1 MEKELKIRA
10 HALGGNGCEAYYFE
24 DEDRLLRA
32 MAIDPD
38 VEPERRRLWE
48 LVAHGIERV
57 PATTRPL
64 IGNTHPTT
72 SGFYFFAATK
82 ARGAD
87 SLAVRAVSE
96 VLEELE
102 PGWVRAVKDARRLA
116 DSPEVIA
123 AWSEVP
129 IEAVLAVLGNWR
141 TRL

>member
-1 MEKELKIRA
+1 MIKQHE
-10 HALGGNGCEAYYFE
+10 LGGNNLEAYYFE
-24 DEDRLLRA
+24 SKERPVRA

-57 PATTRPL
+57 PATTRLL
-64 IGNTHPTT
+64 IGNTHPPG
-72 SGFYFFAATK
+72 GFYFFAAVDEGRPD
-82 ARGAD
+82 AGAD
-87 SLAVRAVSE
+87 PLAVRAVFE
-96 VLEELE
+96 VLEEME

-116 DSPEVIA
+116 ESPEVMA